1 MWVSGN
7 TMNTGAYLSF
17 SIVQYC
23 HVVDLINISKLGD
36 TRVSSFQIES
46 IVSYHIYCHVVDLIN
61 ISNFGDTGVLSFGII
76 EYPLFLISLILK
88 NKVEN
93 LSRIIVHIYFLV

>member
-36 TRVSSFQIES
+36 AGTVFQVSELKVLLA
-46 IVSYHIYCHVVDLIN
+46 IVYTAMS
-61 ISNFGDTGVLSFGII
+61 
-76 EYPLFLISLILK
+76 
-88 NKVEN
+88 
-93 LSRIIVHIYFLV
+93 